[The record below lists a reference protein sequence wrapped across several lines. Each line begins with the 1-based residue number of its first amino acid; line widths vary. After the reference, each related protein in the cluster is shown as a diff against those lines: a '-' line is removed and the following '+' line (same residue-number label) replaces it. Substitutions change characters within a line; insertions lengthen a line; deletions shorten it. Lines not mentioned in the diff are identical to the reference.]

1 MGYAQWPASGKI
13 GGSSTSESRMN
24 WADWTIVGIVSLSAL
39 ISIKRGF
46 VKEALS
52 LLVWI
57 TALVVALLFSQ
68 RLSLLLTDLI
78 STPSLR
84 YITAFALLFVATL
97 IVGAMVNYL
106 LGELVRMT
114 GLSGTDRLLGMVFGM
129 ARGMLVVLAIVILL
143 PSLAPVDTDSWWQES
158 LLISQLLTLE
168 TWARA
173 AVTATVEWG
182 STFFDSLAQHEG

>member
-1 MGYAQWPASGKI
+1 
-13 GGSSTSESRMN
+13 MN
-24 WADWTIVGIVSLSAL
+24 WADWTIVGIVSVSAL

-57 TALVVALLFSQ
+57 AAFVIALLFGH

-84 YITAFALLFVATL
+84 EIAAFALLFAATL

-106 LGELVRMT
+106 VGELVRMT
-114 GLSGTDRLLGMVFGM
+114 GLSGTDRLFGMVFGL
-129 ARGMLVVLAIVILL
+129 ARGVLVVLAIVILL
-143 PSLAPVDTDSWWQES
+143 PSVVPVDSDPWWQES
-158 LLISQLLTLE
+158 LLISQLLTFE
-168 TWARA
+168 GWAREA
-173 AVTATVEWG
+173 ASATVEWG
-182 STFFDSLAQHEG
+182 KSFFDSLPQHEG